1 MVGLAT
7 TILLVFP
14 LCVTLFFTFLHFS
27 PFCTYIVHPPQQ
39 KVTPRRGGE
48 TRQMAF
54 RTRQVCEGADHRVAV
69 KGNDTTT
76 NQNTVP
82 RTETHH
88 IQEAALRACLEG
100 QVAKNESV

>member
-54 RTRQVCEGADHRVAV
+54 RTRQECEGQTIAWQS
-69 KGNDTTT
+69 KKT
-76 NQNTVP
+76 
-82 RTETHH
+82 
-88 IQEAALRACLEG
+88 ALLITKAYT
-100 QVAKNESV
+100 